1 MNKDIVSFEG
11 EEKRDGIISMTGCT
25 GISRTE
31 TCECVC
37 ACSMKCVQTL

>member
-25 GISRTE
+25 GISRTRR
-31 TCECVC
+31 VSVRVH
-37 ACSMKCVQTL
+37 AL